1 MYNNKDFYKELYQ
14 IKSDIKLIEYIT
26 KNINCFNDMSKYKG
40 KIIHFN
46 KRATLLA
53 NDLFHMSETIKNNIK
68 NVNNLCGCADYAIPR
83 TFRDYG
89 ILEYSKELEEIID
102 NEKELPHDS
111 NMEIEIRASM
121 LYVIELIKEDLANK
135 HISIN
140 SVELDNIIWLI
151 GKQNQKHKSEV
162 HHTVTIF
169 Y

>member
-1 MYNNKDFYKELYQ
+1 M
-14 IKSDIKLIEYIT
+14 
-26 KNINCFNDMSKYKG
+26 
-40 KIIHFN
+40 
-46 KRATLLA
+46 
-53 NDLFHMSETIKNNIK
+53 
-68 NVNNLCGCADYAIPR
+68 
-83 TFRDYG
+83 
-89 ILEYSKELEEIID
+89 
-102 NEKELPHDS
+102 PHDS